1 MPEDKTCKLPQPQK
15 KRKKKKKQKAEVPN
29 SLRKDTD
36 EPHPVPS
43 EPLPVSLLPAVGP
56 PRGQLPKLKTPLR
69 KDSEKHRGGSR
80 KSKKPSLSLLGLVC
94 KSSGSPVQS
103 YMTQLSAQARDSLRW
118 EGMLD
123 NPQEEEDR
131 QEVYRANRRQ
141 RYIAHREMQLRETEE
156 VLK

>member
-1 MPEDKTCKLPQPQK
+1 
-15 KRKKKKKQKAEVPN
+15 
-29 SLRKDTD
+29 
-36 EPHPVPS
+36 
-43 EPLPVSLLPAVGP
+43 
-56 PRGQLPKLKTPLR
+56 
-69 KDSEKHRGGSR
+69 
-80 KSKKPSLSLLGLVC
+80 
-94 KSSGSPVQS
+94 
-103 YMTQLSAQARDSLRW
+103 MTQLSAQARESLRW